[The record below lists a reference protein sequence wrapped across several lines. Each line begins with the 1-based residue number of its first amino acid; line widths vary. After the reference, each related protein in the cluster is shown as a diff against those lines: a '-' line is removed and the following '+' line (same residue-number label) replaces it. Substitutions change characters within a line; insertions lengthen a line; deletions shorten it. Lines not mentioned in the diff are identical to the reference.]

1 MSEQTDNEFKNEHDV
16 LFKVFFSVKQTML
29 DYLNN
34 FLPPELL
41 KHINL
46 EEFASMKLPTS
57 YRTANM
63 EAFESDRVY

>member
-16 LFKVFFSVKQTML
+16 LFKVFFSAKQTML

-46 EEFASMKLPTS
+46 EDFASTKLPTS

-63 EAFESDRVY
+63 KAFESDGVY

>member
-1 MSEQTDNEFKNEHDV
+1 MSEQTDNEFKIEHDV
-16 LFKVFFSVKQTML
+16 LVKVFFSVKQTML

-46 EEFASMKLPTS
+46 EELCLDETS

-63 EAFESDRVY
+63 KAFESDRVY

>member
-16 LFKVFFSVKQTML
+16 LVKVFFSVKQTML

-34 FLPPELL
+34 FLLPELL

-46 EEFASMKLPTS
+46 EELCLDETPCFLSNGKYGSL
-57 YRTANM
+57 
-63 EAFESDRVY
+63 

>member
-16 LFKVFFSVKQTML
+16 LFTVFFSVKQTML

-46 EEFASMKLPTS
+46 EELCLDETS
-57 YRTANM
+57 YFLSNGKYG
-63 EAFESDRVY
+63 SL